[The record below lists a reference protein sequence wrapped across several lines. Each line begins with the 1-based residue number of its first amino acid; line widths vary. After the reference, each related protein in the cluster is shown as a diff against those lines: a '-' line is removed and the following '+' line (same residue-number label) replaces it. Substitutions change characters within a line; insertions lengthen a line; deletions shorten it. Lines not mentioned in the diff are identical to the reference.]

1 MSSVDKIDF
10 FVFAVAVDS
19 SRSGVLNAIPEQ
31 TTIVESK
38 TDNQLEPGAARKSH
52 LETAAGKTQA

>member
-1 MSSVDKIDF
+1 MSSIVFF

-19 SRSGVLNAIPEQ
+19 SRSGENFLNKRQLLNQKPIIEM
-31 TTIVESK
+31 
-38 TDNQLEPGAARKSH
+38 QLEPGAARKSH